1 MKISKEQLKTIIL
14 EELNEMEDLDEGW
27 LDRMKAHFKGGVE
40 AGKTVAGNL
49 KKAAWEGEPGEHAGK
64 AMTAGK
70 SSARLDSAAKKF
82 EKMGKDVYND
92 IKILLKDTIDS
103 DPDMA
108 KEVTALR
115 SALKAAVTRINS
127 IKSKLES
134 GIKGGGGPTPTP

>member
-1 MKISKEQLKTIIL
+1 
-14 EELNEMEDLDEGW
+14 
-27 LDRMKAHFKGGVE
+27 
-40 AGKTVAGNL
+40 
-49 KKAAWEGEPGEHAGK
+49 
-64 AMTAGK
+64 
-70 SSARLDSAAKKF
+70 
-82 EKMGKDVYND
+82 MGKDVYND